1 MAYRTSPRSHA
12 SRYDTADVNDVTA
25 NGWSR
30 SLPIG
35 CRRAIKIMLMPHLP
49 SRPAVPALW
58 PGPLAGTIGA
68 SRRPVPVRCRSRR
81 SSASVPARRRWHGGR
96 RQNVRGWRGRHH
108 VPRSRFVT
116 QRSDR
121 RPRDGPAGSWTTA
134 VTSSAP
140 SGRRPLSHMAPY
152 MGSGRSARLG
162 RSWALL
168 AGRTRS
174 SRSHLSTS
182 GVRGRLGRVLRAAL
196 AAPRGPEQR
205 GKHHSAIWTRLQDG
219 QGLAAVPDR
228 LIRHHVTAFG
238 GVAFGVADRL
248 PGVEPARLTGLLVIP
263 LARKARVLM
272 RKDALHG
279 SGSSSVKVRR
289 VNSSSPFGNFSWV
302 ATIRATWSS
311 SARMPASTTPSSNA
325 FAPEMLASRSGSRRL
340 DG

>member
-58 PGPLAGTIGA
+58 PGPLAGTIGT

-121 RPRDGPAGSWTTA
+121 RPRDGPAGSWTAA

-140 SGRRPLSHMAPY
+140 SGRRPLSHMALG
-152 MGSGRSARLG
+152 MRWNRSARLG

-174 SRSHLSTS
+174 SVALPGDGVEGGGDVVTHNLPLCLRDERHTIRSEQMKSHCLH
-182 GVRGRLGRVLRAAL
+182 RL
-196 AAPRGPEQR
+196 
-205 GKHHSAIWTRLQDG
+205 
-219 QGLAAVPDR
+219 
-228 LIRHHVTAFG
+228 VTQQ
-238 GVAFGVADRL
+238 RL
-248 PGVEPARLTGLLVIP
+248 PDEVEN
-263 LARKARVLM
+263 RV
-272 RKDALHG
+272 
-279 SGSSSVKVRR
+279 
-289 VNSSSPFGNFSWV
+289 
-302 ATIRATWSS
+302 
-311 SARMPASTTPSSNA
+311 
-325 FAPEMLASRSGSRRL
+325 RL
-340 DG
+340 DIEILFRVTGPDVVENAPYLVP

>member
-58 PGPLAGTIGA
+58 PGPLAGTIGT

-121 RPRDGPAGSWTTA
+121 RPRDGPAGSWTAA

-140 SGRRPLSHMAPY
+140 SGRRPLSHMALG
-152 MGSGRSARLG
+152 MRWHRSARLG

-174 SRSHLSTS
+174 SLSTFPGDGVERGGDGVPRAILSRNEGVEHVSPCHTGIPSCNCVLCLLDRLVTQQRLPNGGHDVVGRKPRLISRLDNLGNLISQVAHRATAFPRRAFADAWLACFARHLLHRLAPNCGAHIIPQS
-182 GVRGRLGRVLRAAL
+182 GHAFSTVIPGRPWPTCSSVTTSPRL
-196 AAPRGPEQR
+196 AAMR
-205 GKHHSAIWTRLQDG
+205 SASR
-219 QGLAAVPDR
+219 
-228 LIRHHVTAFG
+228 TAF
-238 GVAFGVADRL
+238 
-248 PGVEPARLTGLLVIP
+248 LV
-263 LARKARVLM
+263 
-272 RKDALHG
+272 
-279 SGSSSVKVRR
+279 
-289 VNSSSPFGNFSWV
+289 
-302 ATIRATWSS
+302 
-311 SARMPASTTPSSNA
+311 
-325 FAPEMLASRSGSRRL
+325 
-340 DG
+340 